1 MPIFMNDPTMRDI
14 QYEVGNYKDSFAIAS
29 IFSNR
34 LSSRMSQWG
43 EAAKTKTME
52 LTSKFKDF
60 DLTDASE
67 ERRATVVSKASQES
81 TQALEA
87 IVQAKQTRGPIT
99 SLSKLV
105 QTRQQKLQNLQKA
118 RKSLERA
125 KDLYKATS
133 VNMKYDLT
141 GYDVKAPE
149 ALFFE
154 EQFTQAVEQRK
165 QQYAEMYGYESFA
178 DMPETYASVGSI
190 GYQGQSQSQTSSVG
204 QRDIL
209 DMIMSDLT
217 GIDYGDLVRLN
228 TWTQEEGYMHPGA
241 GWIQPYAEL
250 GVQDY
255 TSDQMEALKSFF
267 VTSSMQPYST
277 AKETATQA
285 DIFRKKTAETAQQE
299 ILKGQKA
306 LKKSADSSL
315 NESLEDVQLQIREL
329 DTDFINK
336 LGAFTTEGPRKKK
349 VRSVTFDEGRP
360 Q

>member
-1 MPIFMNDPTMRDI
+1 MSIFMNDPTMRDI
-14 QYEVGNYKDSFAIAS
+14 QYGVGSYQESFNLADL
-29 IFSNR
+29 FTNR

-60 DLTDASE
+60 GLTDVSE
-67 ERRATVVSKASQES
+67 ERRATDVSKASQES

-87 IVQAKQTRGPIT
+87 IAQAKQTRGPIT

-125 KDLYKATS
+125 KDLYKVTGAD
-133 VNMKYDLT
+133 MKYELT

-149 ALFFE
+149 ASFFE

-165 QQYAEMYGYESFA
+165 QQYAEMYGYESFV
-178 DMPETYASVGSI
+178 DIPETYASVGSI
-190 GYQGQSQSQTSSVG
+190 GPQGQSQTSSIG

-209 DMIMSDLT
+209 DMIMSDIT
-217 GIDYGDLVRLN
+217 GMNYGDLVRLN
-228 TWTQEEGYMHPGA
+228 TWTQEGYMHPGA
-241 GWIQPYAEL
+241 GWYQPYAQE
-250 GVQDY
+250 GIQDY
-255 TSDQMEALKSFF
+255 TGDQMEALKSFF
-267 VTSSMQPYST
+267 VTSGMQSYKTAQQT
-277 AKETATQA
+277 AKQE

-299 ILKGQKA
+299 IIKGQKA
-306 LKKSADSSL
+306 LKKSAGSSL
-315 NESLEDVQLQIREL
+315 SGSLEDVQLQIREL
-329 DTDFINK
+329 DVDFMNK
-336 LGAFTTEGPRKKK
+336 LGAFTEGPRKKK